1 MLLHRPPFKQAP
13 DLREILL
20 TALAESS
27 HLTDSRQDTTGSI
40 QPMSIPLKVYVKP
53 GCPWCV
59 DVLADLRATGYK
71 FEEINVIADRNA
83 FAEMKRLSGQTL
95 APTVTFGE
103 LILPDCGV
111 PELRAFLKKHEI
123 RP

>member
-1 MLLHRPPFKQAP
+1 
-13 DLREILL
+13 
-20 TALAESS
+20 
-27 HLTDSRQDTTGSI
+27 
-40 QPMSIPLKVYVKP
+40 MSIPLKVYVKP

-59 DVLADLRATGYK
+59 DVLADLRATGYT
-71 FEEINVIADRNA
+71 FAEINVIADRNA

-95 APTVTFGE
+95 APTVTYGE
-103 LILPDCGV
+103 LVLPDCGV